1 MHPGCKNG
9 RTLQDIPAS
18 HRALVCNK
26 FPRLNG
32 RHGPFTLCNT
42 HNAAINKMLPKKV
55 NNGGKKR
62 GRPASHSTE
71 SSPAG
76 DQEPIPAPSP
86 PETTEVEQ
94 GSGTERPAAD
104 TDADDTRPATRRR
117 REQVAAATPEVNHTP
132 SPRLVSRIP
141 VAAVHHHPHQGTI
154 STHTTSL
161 CLCPLLLGVPVPCCE
176 LRCLVLT
183 LHGCLQ
189 RPSPAPPPAERSCA
203 AILAK
208 YRRMSG
214 DSGHGKSGRTDC
226 MVYSLAQQDGLP
238 SSKGTRLASTSNS
251 FRSGTSNV

>member
-1 MHPGCKNG
+1 MPEIPG
-9 RTLQDIPAS
+9 S
-18 HRALVCNK
+18 HAALVCAK
-26 FPRLNG
+26 VPKLGKASDLPLPYRVCSSHH
-32 RHGPFTLCNT
+32 R
-42 HNAAINKMLPKKV
+42 AITKLLPKIKQ
-55 NNGGKKR
+55 NKR
-62 GRPASHSTE
+62 PRPSSTE

-76 DQEPIPAPSP
+76 DQEPIPAPTP

-176 LRCLVLT
+176 LLCLVLT
-183 LHGCLQ
+183 PHGCLQ